1 MAFALS
7 RRLKE
12 RLKQARRAEYAVK
25 EPRDRR
31 RRLRGLA
38 MQLETA
44 KRIHQPPD
52 KQMQRL
58 DSEARRGFAPA
69 KTTLVKAPKRPA

>member
-12 RLKQARRAEYAVK
+12 RLRRAKRAEYAVK
-25 EPRDRR
+25 EPRGRGRR
-31 RRLRGLA
+31 RRGLA
-38 MQLETA
+38 MQLEIA
-44 KRIHQPPD
+44 KRIHRPPD
-52 KQMQRL
+52 KQVLRL
-58 DSEARRGFAPA
+58 DNEAKRGFAPA

>member
-12 RLKQARRAEYAVK
+12 RLRRTKRAEYAVK
-25 EPRDRR
+25 EPRGRG

-38 MQLETA
+38 MQLEIA

-52 KQMQRL
+52 KQTLRL
-58 DSEARRGFAPA
+58 DREAKRGFAPA